1 MTLVLTGLASSEA
14 YAESTVP
21 GPSGIETMSGRSN
34 AFNSVAIISEHEL
47 DEMRGGTINIAGFA
61 FDLGFKL
68 TTSANNAIVAQT
80 MATLGQLAAGGI
92 GQTVFGPDLTAIH
105 QIAPGGITSTVIIN
119 ANGLEVSNLLDVTLN
134 VLNFSELV
142 GPMRSSLLSA
152 HLGTRAGGSM

>member
-1 MTLVLTGLASSEA
+1 MTLVLTVLASSVT
-14 YAESTVP
+14 YAESAVP
-21 GPSGIETMSGRSN
+21 GQGGIETKSGRSN

-47 DEMRGGTINIAGFA
+47 GEMRGGTIHIAGFD
-61 FDLGFKL
+61 FDLGFRL
-68 TTSANNAIVAQT
+68 TTSANNAVVAQT

-92 GQTVFGPDLTAIH
+92 GRAVYGPDVTAIH

-142 GPMRSSLLSA
+142 GPMRSSVLSA